1 MRIQKTIEIEAA
13 PEKVWPF
20 FVEPEKVL
28 QWYITFKP
36 FEYTGSQREGVGTPL
51 YIEEQ
56 AAGLTMKM
64 HFEVT
69 DWKENEKLC
78 LRMVSG
84 SGAKSYQQ
92 MWSLEPTPAG
102 SCFTF
107 AEEIVFPLGIVG
119 RLIGFFGQRVSS
131 ATVEKIQ
138 AGLKSLVE
146 A

>member
-1 MRIQKTIEIEAA
+1 MRIQKTIDINAA

-28 QWYITFKP
+28 QWYTTFKR
-36 FEYTGSQREGVGTPL
+36 FEYTGSQRDGIGTPL

-56 AAGLTMKM
+56 AYGPTMRM

-69 DWKENEKLC
+69 DWKENEKLG

-84 SGAKSYQQ
+84 SGVKSYQLI
-92 MWSLEPTPAG
+92 WSLEPTPDG
-102 SCFTF
+102 TRFTF